1 MTIRQPIVTVCGH
14 VDHGK
19 TSILDRIRGS
29 SVAAAEAGG
38 ITQKISFT
46 LFPAKNI
53 KKGCSLL
60 DKRGYKL
67 DIPGFLFIDTPGHA
81 AFTNLRKRGGSL
93 ADLAILVIDI
103 NEGIKPQTSEVLS
116 ILKLNKTPFIIALN
130 KVDNISGWRKQ
141 SEDLKESIEKQAIH
155 AKQNFEEKLY
165 TFQASLNSYG
175 FNSDLF
181 FNLTDFTK
189 KIAIIPCSARTGE
202 GIPELLMMLCG
213 LSQRFLKDKLSLGE
227 KAKGVILEIKKEK
240 TCEYLE
246 CILYDGKLKQGDEIV
261 IASFS
266 NPLKAKIRSM
276 EEIQP
281 VSFSFKPVKEAVAA
295 TGLRIQ
301 LCEKAEILP
310 GMPFQ
315 IFKNNLSEIE
325 REFKK
330 ELTENIKTDEKG
342 IVIKAESL
350 GSLEA
355 LLLLLKQDNISV
367 LKAEIGKITKQDISQ
382 AKANAEIPGNS
393 VILGFNVSVD
403 EEAAEMKNDVKIIE
417 GDVVYKLIEDLKK
430 WQEEKRKEIE
440 KEKLLSLASI
450 CKLEILPNFVFH
462 NSNPAIFGVR
472 VLGGKLKP
480 DIYLIDENNEKISHV
495 KNIQHEKTSLKEAVP
510 EMEVAISLPGIA
522 FDRQLKNSRFLYA
535 DLSEAQF
542 RKLKENKDVLS
553 SGELKILQEIASMKR
568 KEKAVWGV

>member
-1 MTIRQPIVTVCGH
+1 
-14 VDHGK
+14 
-19 TSILDRIRGS
+19 
-29 SVAAAEAGG
+29 
-38 ITQKISFT
+38 
-46 LFPAKNI
+46 
-53 KKGCSLL
+53 
-60 DKRGYKL
+60 
-67 DIPGFLFIDTPGHA
+67 
-81 AFTNLRKRGGSL
+81 
-93 ADLAILVIDI
+93 
-103 NEGIKPQTSEVLS
+103 
-116 ILKLNKTPFIIALN
+116 
-130 KVDNISGWRKQ
+130 
-141 SEDLKESIEKQAIH
+141 
-155 AKQNFEEKLY
+155 
-165 TFQASLNSYG
+165 
-175 FNSDLF
+175 
-181 FNLTDFTK
+181 
-189 KIAIIPCSARTGE
+189 
-202 GIPELLMMLCG
+202 
-213 LSQRFLKDKLSLGE
+213 
-227 KAKGVILEIKKEK
+227 
-240 TCEYLE
+240 
-246 CILYDGKLKQGDEIV
+246 
-261 IASFS
+261 
-266 NPLKAKIRSM
+266 
-276 EEIQP
+276 
-281 VSFSFKPVKEAVAA
+281 
-295 TGLRIQ
+295 
-301 LCEKAEILP
+301 
-310 GMPFQ
+310 
-315 IFKNNLSEIE
+315 
-325 REFKK
+325 
-330 ELTENIKTDEKG
+330 
-342 IVIKAESL
+342 
-350 GSLEA
+350 
-355 LLLLLKQDNISV
+355 LLKQDNISV